1 MRTWTLALSIS
12 AHAAIVVA
20 IFVAPIFAAADLP
33 EPRRPLTFEAIM
45 LIETPTVPLTR
56 EAQPARPSTAAPS
69 YPVTEPT
76 ELPPDAPPSEPP
88 PPSLPD
94 VCDSCG
100 VAGFPIGD
108 GSRGHDVIAPPAP
121 MPPRKEPVPV
131 GGVIRPP
138 TRIVYVAPVY
148 PQIALA
154 SRKEGTVI
162 LQAIIDEN
170 GAVREVNVLRSIS
183 LLDDAAV
190 HAVSQWKFTPTTL
203 NGNTVP
209 VVMTVTV
216 TFTLQ
221 R

>member
-1 MRTWTLALSIS
+1 MRTCTLALSIS

-33 EPRRPLTFEAIM
+33 EPRRPLTFEAIT

-56 EAQPARPSTAAPS
+56 HVQPAPPSTAAPS

-76 ELPPDAPPSEPP
+76 ELPPDAPPNEP

-94 VCDSCG
+94 ACDSCG
-100 VAGFPIGD
+100 VVGIPIGD
-108 GSRGHDVIAPPAP
+108 GLRGHDVIALPSP
-121 MPPRKEPVPV
+121 MPARKEPVPV

-154 SRKEGTVI
+154 ARKEGTVI

-170 GAVREVNVLRSIS
+170 GVVREVKVLRSIP
-183 LLDDAAV
+183 LLDDAAI
-190 HAVSQWKFTPTTL
+190 HAVSHWTFTPTML
-203 NGNTVP
+203 NGTPVP

-216 TFTLQ
+216 GFTLQ
-221 R
+221 K

>member
-1 MRTWTLALSIS
+1 MRTWTLALSVS

-33 EPRRPLTFEAIM
+33 EPHRPLTFEAIT
-45 LIETPTVPLTR
+45 LIEPPTVPFPR
-56 EAQPARPSTAAPS
+56 HVQPARPPTAAPS
-69 YPVTEPT
+69 YPVTVPT
-76 ELPPDAPPSEPP
+76 ELPPEVPPNEP

-94 VCDSCG
+94 ACDRCG
-100 VAGFPIGD
+100 VDGFPIGD
-108 GSRGHDVIAPPAP
+108 GLRGHDGIAPPAP

-170 GAVREVNVLRSIS
+170 GAVGEVNVLRSIA

-190 HAVSQWKFTPTTL
+190 HAVLQWKFTPTTL

>member
-1 MRTWTLALSIS
+1 
-12 AHAAIVVA
+12 
-20 IFVAPIFAAADLP
+20 
-33 EPRRPLTFEAIM
+33 
-45 LIETPTVPLTR
+45 
-56 EAQPARPSTAAPS
+56 
-69 YPVTEPT
+69 
-76 ELPPDAPPSEPP
+76 
-88 PPSLPD
+88 
-94 VCDSCG
+94 
-100 VAGFPIGD
+100 
-108 GSRGHDVIAPPAP
+108 

-138 TRIVYVAPVY
+138 TRILYVAPVY

-170 GAVREVNVLRSIS
+170 GGVREVNVLRSIS

-190 HAVSQWKFTPTTL
+190 RAVSQWKFTPTTL

>member
-33 EPRRPLTFEAIM
+33 EPRRPLTFEAIT
-45 LIETPTVPLTR
+45 LIETPTVPLPR
-56 EAQPARPSTAAPS
+56 QAQPTQPSTAAPS

-76 ELPPDAPPSEPP
+76 ELPPDAPPIEP

-94 VCDSCG
+94 ACDSCG
-100 VAGFPIGD
+100 VANVPIGD

-138 TRIVYVAPVY
+138 TRILYVAPVY
-148 PQIALA
+148 SQIALA
-154 SRKEGTVI
+154 ARKEGTVI

-170 GAVREVNVLRSIS
+170 GGVREVKVLRSIP

-203 NGNTVP
+203 NGTTVP

-216 TFTLQ
+216 SFTLQ